1 MSYRQT
7 TMDYMSSHSL
17 YGHPRDG
24 VAEFSLT
31 AVHDRTNIAADDNS
45 KSDDDIYSKMAAGV
59 FTCIG
64 EKESRERFTDFTV
77 VVQDVKFRCHRFI
90 LSACS
95 TFFEAL
101 LRTDMKE
108 TSEGT
113 VALGGMEPATFSLIL
128 DVLYAGANILST
140 ENMFVVWHASNQL
153 QIDFLIKTCEEFV
166 IKNMTSSNCW
176 TVYNEATKLDSA
188 KVLGDVR
195 KYLTVNL
202 PDVIVSDSFMC
213 LSLDDMI
220 GILQHQPRPVCT
232 DFSVFCL
239 LRWACAETDSIRVM
253 FKATNPQNIRMAF
266 QFSGQGIVAIQR
278 IPPKPNV
285 CDRKTEVFRRS
296 CLSQL
301 LEKVDL
307 TQASVDCLTYLM
319 TNEFVAD
326 HRDAILLVNRASAQ
340 RFGGGGHAQVTTHT
354 MFGAMPAGR
363 LGTCKHCQGGLV
375 YQ

>member
-1 MSYRQT
+1 MSFRFAQAGQRGASGFSFT
-7 TMDYMSSHSL
+7 QSS
-17 YGHPRDG
+17 GQDG
-24 VAEFSLT
+24 
-31 AVHDRTNIAADDNS
+31 TNMAADSGTNMAANNS
-45 KSDDDIYSKMAAGV
+45 KNDDEVDTKMAAGV

-77 VVQDVKFRCHRFI
+77 VVQDVIFRCHRFI

-95 TFFEAL
+95 KFFEAL

-128 DVLYAGANILST
+128 DVLYAGANILTT
-140 ENMFVVWHASNQL
+140 ENMFVVWHAANQL

-176 TVYNEATKLDSA
+176 TVYDEATKLDSA
-188 KVLGDVR
+188 KVLRDVR
-195 KYLTVNL
+195 KYLAVNL
-202 PDVIVSDSFMC
+202 ADVIVSDSIMC
-213 LSLDDMI
+213 LSLDDII
-220 GILQHQPRPVCT
+220 GILQHQSRTVCT

-239 LRWACAETDSIRVM
+239 LRWACAETDSIRVL
-253 FKATNPQNIRMAF
+253 FKATHPHHVMMKQKYNHQGTQEVTCIPQL
-266 QFSGQGIVAIQR
+266 SPV
-278 IPPKPNV
+278 
-285 CDRKTEVFRRS
+285 DTETAVYRRS

-301 LEKVDL
+301 LDKVDL

-326 HRDAILLVNRASAQ
+326 HRDAILRVNRASAQ
-340 RFGGGGHAQVTTHT
+340 RFGA
-354 MFGAMPAGR
+354 GAHPHIATVIGATSTGR